1 MPESVQRHD
10 LNCWML
16 GDKPHQVVTINVS
29 RDTKVSAFPGLI
41 KDKNKPALDHLSATS
56 FELWEVSER
65 L

>member
-1 MPESVQRHD
+1 
-10 LNCWML
+10 ML

-29 RDTKVSAFPGLI
+29 WDTKVSAFPGLI